1 MIEDLGGPGVRRLL
15 YGGQGEERRFG
26 ECVSATT
33 PRLRRRAS
41 RTYPPS
47 SSSTPRKGRPR
58 NRAPFPFSAPVV
70 GGEDG
75 ADEHR
80 DERSRG
86 RRDRRE
92 RGVALGVAGHAR

>member
-26 ECVSATT
+26 ECVSVNT
-33 PRLRRRAS
+33 PRLHRRAS

-70 GGEDG
+70 DGEDG
-75 ADEHR
+75 AEEHG
-80 DERSRG
+80 DGRSRG
-86 RRDRRE
+86 RPAPRDR
-92 RGVALGVAGHAR
+92 GGALGRAGRA